1 MEKKSSL
8 HFAGRR
14 HSKKG
19 IIATVMAGVAWC
31 VLIVLCVRA
40 ALMEEG
46 VEPVAGMIG
55 ILDAFLAL
63 AGMFL
68 GWKGLQEREVY
79 YVLPI
84 LGLVLNGVLF
94 VVYFSMYFMGIVV
107 LFVIKGLKEPEGTR
121 NLLKYQRASV
131 MGACGRK

>member
-19 IIATVMAGVAWC
+19 IIATVIAGVAWC

-94 VVYFSMYFMGIVV
+94 VVYFSMYFMGIAV
-107 LFVIKGLKEPEGTR
+107 L
-121 NLLKYQRASV
+121 
-131 MGACGRK
+131 